1 MIVNQKIIPNIK
13 FIFQISSKLL
23 IFEVITILD
32 TRMMSNTKEVKFKNM
47 VAYGSGDFFGG
58 GAFTILGL
66 WLMYFY
72 TDIAGLSAAEAGLI
86 VAIGRGL
93 DVFADPIMGYISDNW
108 RGPLGRRRFF
118 FVIGAP
124 LVSVFALLW
133 IPGFGFWYYLFGYI
147 AFNFIFTMIQ
157 VPYETLAAEMT
168 DSYHIRSKMT
178 GIRMVFSQSS
188 NIVAG
193 FLPAA
198 IMYFFADEKTS
209 FIIMGV
215 ICSILFMLPWFF
227 VYKFTWERKV
237 EVSKKEHSS
246 LFKEIKFIFINI
258 FSTLRV
264 RAFRLNLLMYIGA
277 FVALDVFG
285 ASFAYY
291 FTFILDYN
299 ISSASIVY
307 TCFSIIQVISVPIFA
322 YLCIKV
328 GSVMSY
334 RIAISCLLVSMLS
347 FLIIPMFTPILA
359 LTSFVVIIFV
369 LGFARAGCYFT
380 PWNIYNFIADIDEA
394 LTTKRREGTFA
405 STMTVSRKLVQA
417 LAFAIVGFTLS
428 VFSFKAGVTVQSSS
442 ALLGINICFIGG
454 TILFCIIGAIASSR
468 LRLTQAKH
476 SILVTELERL
486 RAGGELKKA
495 PKEAINV
502 VEELTGWPHQK
513 TWGHNN
519 TF

>member
-1 MIVNQKIIPNIK
+1 
-13 FIFQISSKLL
+13 
-23 IFEVITILD
+23 
-32 TRMMSNTKEVKFKNM
+32 MSNKQVRLPNM
-47 VAYGSGDFFGG
+47 IAYGSGDFFGG

-72 TDIAGLSAAEAGLI
+72 TNIAGLSAAEAGMI

-108 RGPLGRRRFF
+108 RGPIGRRKFF

-124 LVSVFALLW
+124 LVWVFALLW

-147 AFNFIFTMIQ
+147 AFNFIFSMIQ

-168 DSYHIRSKMT
+168 DSYDVRSKMT
-178 GIRMVFSQSS
+178 GIRMLFSQSS

-198 IMYFFADEKTS
+198 IMYFFANEKTS
-209 FIIMGV
+209 FIIMGL
-215 ICSILFMLPWFF
+215 ICAFLFMLPWIF
-227 VYKFTWERKV
+227 VYKFTWERDIK
-237 EVSKKEHSS
+237 VSKKEHSS
-246 LFKEIKFIFINI
+246 LIKEIKFIFLNI
-258 FSTLRV
+258 FSTLKV

-291 FTFILDYN
+291 FTFILHYN
-299 ISSASIVY
+299 VSSASVVY
-307 TCFSIIQVISVPIFA
+307 TCFSIIQVISVPIIA
-322 YLCIKV
+322 YLCIKI

-334 RIAISCLLVSMLS
+334 RVAIGCLLISMVS
-347 FLIIPMFTPILA
+347 FIIIPLFNPTISLIF
-359 LTSFVVIIFV
+359 FVLVIFV

-405 STMTVSRKLVQA
+405 STMTVSRKLIQA

-428 VFSFKAGVTVQSSS
+428 IFNFKAGAVIQPSS

-468 LRLTQAKH
+468 FRLTQSKH
-476 SILVTELERL
+476 SILVSELERL
-486 RAGGELKKA
+486 RNGGILEDA
-495 PKEAINV
+495 PTEAVKV
-502 VEELTGWPHQK
+502 VEELTGWPHEK
-513 TWGHNN
+513 TWGRNN
-519 TF
+519 AF

>member
-1 MIVNQKIIPNIK
+1 
-13 FIFQISSKLL
+13 
-23 IFEVITILD
+23 
-32 TRMMSNTKEVKFKNM
+32 MSNKQVRLPNM
-47 VAYGSGDFFGG
+47 IAYGSGDFFGG

-72 TDIAGLSAAEAGLI
+72 TNIAGLSAAEAGLI

-108 RGPLGRRRFF
+108 RGPIGRRKFF

-124 LVSVFALLW
+124 LVWVFALLW
-133 IPGFGFWYYLFGYI
+133 IPGFGFWYYLAGYI
-147 AFNFIFTMIQ
+147 TFNFIFSMIQ

-178 GIRMVFSQSS
+178 GIRMLFSQSS

-198 IMYFFADEKTS
+198 IMYFFANEKTS
-209 FIIMGV
+209 FIIMGL
-215 ICSILFMLPWFF
+215 ICSFLFMLPWIF
-227 VYKFTWERKV
+227 VYKFTWERDI
-237 EVSKKEHSS
+237 EVSKKQHTS
-246 LFKEIKFIFINI
+246 LFKEVKFIFINI

-291 FTFILDYN
+291 FTFILHYDV
-299 ISSASIVY
+299 SSASVVY
-307 TCFSIIQVISVPIFA
+307 TCFSIIQVISVPIIA
-322 YLCIKV
+322 YLCIKI

-334 RIAISCLLVSMLS
+334 RVAIGCLILSMFS
-347 FLIIPMFTPILA
+347 FIIIPIFSPTVSLIL
-359 LTSFVVIIFV
+359 FVLIIFV

-380 PWNIYNFIADIDEA
+380 PWNVYNFIADIDEA

-405 STMTVSRKLVQA
+405 STMTVSRKLIQA

-428 VFSFKAGVTVQSSS
+428 IFNFKAGAAVQSSS

-468 LRLTQAKH
+468 FRLTQTKH
-476 SILVTELERL
+476 SVLVDELERL
-486 RAGGELKKA
+486 RNGGNLEDA
-495 PKEAINV
+495 PTEAINV
-502 VEELTGWPHQK
+502 VEELTGWPHEK
-513 TWGHNN
+513 TWGRNN
-519 TF
+519 AF

>member
-1 MIVNQKIIPNIK
+1 
-13 FIFQISSKLL
+13 
-23 IFEVITILD
+23 
-32 TRMMSNTKEVKFKNM
+32 MSNKQVRLPNM
-47 VAYGSGDFFGG
+47 IAYGSGDFFGG

-72 TDIAGLSAAEAGLI
+72 TNIAGLSAAEAGLI

-108 RGPLGRRRFF
+108 RGPIGRRKFF

-124 LVSVFALLW
+124 LVWVFALLW
-133 IPGFGFWYYLFGYI
+133 IPGFGFWYYLVGYI
-147 AFNFIFTMIQ
+147 AFNFIFSMIQ

-168 DSYHIRSKMT
+168 DSYDIRSKMT
-178 GIRMVFSQSS
+178 GIRMLFSQSS

-198 IMYFFADEKTS
+198 IMYFFANEKTS
-209 FIIMGV
+209 FIIMGL
-215 ICSILFMLPWFF
+215 ICSFLFMLPWIF
-227 VYKFTWERKV
+227 VYKFTWERDI
-237 EVSKKEHSS
+237 EISKKEHTS

-291 FTFILDYN
+291 FTFILHYDV
-299 ISSASIVY
+299 SSASIVY
-307 TCFSIIQVISVPIFA
+307 TCFSIIQVISVPIIA
-322 YLCIKV
+322 YLCIKI

-334 RIAISCLLVSMLS
+334 RVSIGCLILSMFS
-347 FLIIPMFTPILA
+347 FIIIPIFSPTVSLIL
-359 LTSFVVIIFV
+359 FVLIIFV

-380 PWNIYNFIADIDEA
+380 PWNVYNFIADIDEA

-405 STMTVSRKLVQA
+405 STMTVSRKLIQA

-428 VFSFKAGVTVQSSS
+428 IFNFKAGASVQSSS

-468 LRLTQAKH
+468 FRLTQAKH
-476 SILVTELERL
+476 LVLVSELERL
-486 RAGGELKKA
+486 RNGGDLEDA
-495 PKEAINV
+495 PVEAINV
-502 VEELTGWPHQK
+502 VEELTGWPHKK
-513 TWGHNN
+513 TWGRNN
-519 TF
+519 AF

>member
-1 MIVNQKIIPNIK
+1 
-13 FIFQISSKLL
+13 
-23 IFEVITILD
+23 
-32 TRMMSNTKEVKFKNM
+32 MSNKQVRLPNM
-47 VAYGSGDFFGG
+47 IAYGSGDFFGG

-72 TDIAGLSAAEAGLI
+72 TNIAGLSAAEAGLI

-108 RGPLGRRRFF
+108 RGPIGRRKFF

-124 LVSVFALLW
+124 LVWVFALLW
-133 IPGFGFWYYLFGYI
+133 IPGFGFWYYLVGYI
-147 AFNFIFTMIQ
+147 AFNFIFSMIQ

-168 DSYHIRSKMT
+168 DSYDIRSKMT
-178 GIRMVFSQSS
+178 GIRMLFSQSS

-198 IMYFFADEKTS
+198 IMYFFANEKTS
-209 FIIMGV
+209 FIIMGL
-215 ICSILFMLPWFF
+215 ICSFLFMLPWIF
-227 VYKFTWERKV
+227 VYKFTWERDI
-237 EVSKKEHSS
+237 EISKKEHTS

-291 FTFILDYN
+291 FTFILHYDV
-299 ISSASIVY
+299 SSASIVY
-307 TCFSIIQVISVPIFA
+307 TCFSIIQVISVPIIA
-322 YLCIKV
+322 YLCIKI

-334 RIAISCLLVSMLS
+334 RVSIGCLILSMFS
-347 FLIIPMFTPILA
+347 FIIIPIFSPTVSLIL
-359 LTSFVVIIFV
+359 FVLIIFV

-380 PWNIYNFIADIDEA
+380 PWNVYNFIADIDEA

-405 STMTVSRKLVQA
+405 STMTESRKLIQA

-428 VFSFKAGVTVQSSS
+428 IFNFKAGASVQSSS

-468 LRLTQAKH
+468 FRLTQAKH
-476 SILVTELERL
+476 LVLVSELERL
-486 RAGGELKKA
+486 RNGGDLEDA
-495 PKEAINV
+495 PVEAINV
-502 VEELTGWPHQK
+502 VEELTGWPHEK
-513 TWGHNN
+513 TWGRNN
-519 TF
+519 AF

>member
-1 MIVNQKIIPNIK
+1 
-13 FIFQISSKLL
+13 
-23 IFEVITILD
+23 
-32 TRMMSNTKEVKFKNM
+32 MSNKQVRLPSM
-47 VAYGSGDFFGG
+47 IAYGSGDFFGG

-72 TDIAGLSAAEAGLI
+72 TNIAGLSAAEAGLI

-108 RGPLGRRRFF
+108 RGPIGRRKFF

-124 LVSVFALLW
+124 LVWVFALIW
-133 IPGFGFWYYLFGYI
+133 IPGFGFWYYLLGYI
-147 AFNFIFTMIQ
+147 AFNFIFSMIQ

-178 GIRMVFSQSS
+178 GIRMLFSQSS

-198 IMYFFADEKTS
+198 IMYFFANEKTS
-209 FIIMGV
+209 FIIMGL
-215 ICSILFMLPWFF
+215 ICSFLFMLPWIF
-227 VYKFTWERKV
+227 VYKFTWERDI
-237 EVSKKEHSS
+237 EVSKKQHSS

-291 FTFILDYN
+291 FTFILHYDV
-299 ISSASIVY
+299 SSASIVY
-307 TCFSIIQVISVPIFA
+307 TCFSIIQVISVPIIA
-322 YLCIKV
+322 YLCIKI

-334 RIAISCLLVSMLS
+334 RVAIGCLILSMFS
-347 FLIIPMFTPILA
+347 FIIIPIFSPTVSLIL
-359 LTSFVVIIFV
+359 FVLIIFV

-380 PWNIYNFIADIDEA
+380 PWNVYNFIADIDEA

-405 STMTVSRKLVQA
+405 STMTVSRKLIQA

-428 VFSFKAGVTVQSSS
+428 IFNFKAGAAVQSSS

-468 LRLTQAKH
+468 FRLTQAKH
-476 SILVTELERL
+476 SVLVDELERL
-486 RAGGELKKA
+486 RNGGNLEDA
-495 PKEAINV
+495 SSEAIKV
-502 VEELTGWPHQK
+502 VEELTGWPHEK
-513 TWGHNN
+513 TWGRNN
-519 TF
+519 AF

>member
-1 MIVNQKIIPNIK
+1 
-13 FIFQISSKLL
+13 
-23 IFEVITILD
+23 
-32 TRMMSNTKEVKFKNM
+32 MSNKKVRLSNM
-47 VAYGSGDFFGG
+47 FAYGSGDFFGG

-72 TDIAGLSAAEAGLI
+72 TNVAGLSAAEAGLV

-118 FVIGAP
+118 FVLGAP

-133 IPGFGFWYYLFGYI
+133 IPGFGFWYYLVGYI

-168 DSYHIRSKMT
+168 DDYKIRSKMT

-198 IMYFFADEKTS
+198 IMYFFSNEKTS
-209 FIIMGV
+209 FIIMGI
-215 ICSILFMLPWFF
+215 ICAILFMLPWFF
-227 VYKFTWERKV
+227 VYKFTWER
-237 EVSKKEHSS
+237 EVNSTIKKHTTLINE
-246 LFKEIKFIFINI
+246 LKFIFLNI
-258 FSTLRV
+258 FSTLQV

-291 FTFILDYN
+291 FTFILHYN
-299 ISSASIVY
+299 IDSSSLVY
-307 TCFSIIQVISVPIFA
+307 TAFSIIQVLSVPIFA
-322 YLCIKV
+322 FMCIKV
-328 GSVMSY
+328 GSIMSY
-334 RIAISCLLVSMLS
+334 RVAIIILLLSMFCFIFIPYLNDLAELIV
-347 FLIIPMFTPILA
+347 FILIIFL
-359 LTSFVVIIFV
+359 

-380 PWNIYNFIADIDEA
+380 PWNVYNFMADIDEA

-417 LAFAIVGFTLS
+417 LAFAIVGFSLS
-428 VFSFKAGVTVQSSS
+428 MFNFDASLEIQPSS
-442 ALLGINICFIGG
+442 ALFGINFCFIGG
-454 TILFCIIGAIASSR
+454 TIIFCIVGMIAATR
-468 LRLTQAKH
+468 FRLTQAKH
-476 SILVTELERL
+476 SILVAELERL
-486 RAGGELKKA
+486 RAGGVLQEA
-495 PKEAINV
+495 PEEAVKI
-502 VEELTGWPHQK
+502 VEELTGWPHEK
-513 TWGHNN
+513 TWGHSGKV
-519 TF
+519 F

>member
-1 MIVNQKIIPNIK
+1 
-13 FIFQISSKLL
+13 
-23 IFEVITILD
+23 
-32 TRMMSNTKEVKFKNM
+32 MSNTREVKLKNM

-72 TDIAGLSAAEAGLI
+72 TNIAGLSAAEAGLI

-108 RGPLGRRRFF
+108 KGPLGRRKFF

-124 LVSVFALLW
+124 LVTVFALLW
-133 IPGFGFWYYLFGYI
+133 IPGFGFWYYLFGYV

-168 DSYHIRSKMT
+168 DSYEVRSKMT
-178 GIRMVFSQSS
+178 GIRMIFSQSS

-193 FLPAA
+193 FLPAT
-198 IMYFFADEKTS
+198 IMYFFANEKTS

-215 ICSILFMLPWFF
+215 ICAILFMLPWFF
-227 VYKFTWERKV
+227 VYKFTWERDV
-237 EVSKKEHSS
+237 IVTKKQNTNLVTE
-246 LFKEIKFIFINI
+246 LKLIFINI

-264 RAFRLNLLMYIGA
+264 RAFRLNLIMYIGA

-299 ISSASIVY
+299 VSSASVVY

-322 YLCIKV
+322 YLCIKI

-334 RIAISCLLVSMLS
+334 RIAISSLILSMLS
-347 FLIIPMFTPILA
+347 FIIIPIFSPLVALIL
-359 LTSFVVIIFV
+359 FVVVIFV

-417 LAFAIVGFTLS
+417 LAFALVGFTLS
-428 VFSFKAGVTVQSSS
+428 IFGFKAGEIIQTES
-442 ALLGINICFIGG
+442 ALFGISICFIGG
-454 TILFCIIGAIASSR
+454 TILFCIIGAIAASR
-468 LRLTQAKH
+468 FRLTQAKH
-476 SILVTELERL
+476 AVLVTELKRL
-486 RAGGELKKA
+486 RAGGKLEDA
-495 PKEAINV
+495 PTNAIKI

-519 TF
+519 IF